1 VSFKN
6 GETDIDW
13 SKPVPLEHWKL
24 VKDLNE
30 LPLNTPFAI
39 GIGFHGDAL
48 CPAQTLT
55 EKNSCTYIRTMTKT
69 YGVDDQFWED
79 VTTYYDNSALEDCL
93 VTDTLPK
100 DIAIQL
106 FLDAVD
112 TTIRVYDE
120 ESILTVNVRD

>member
-1 VSFKN
+1 MSFKN
-6 GETDIDW
+6 GETNIDW

-55 EKNSCTYIRTMTKT
+55 KPSYSCTYIKAMTKT

-79 VTTYYDNSALEDCL
+79 VTTHYDNSALEDCL

-100 DIAIQL
+100 YLAIQL

-112 TTIRVYDE
+112 TTIK